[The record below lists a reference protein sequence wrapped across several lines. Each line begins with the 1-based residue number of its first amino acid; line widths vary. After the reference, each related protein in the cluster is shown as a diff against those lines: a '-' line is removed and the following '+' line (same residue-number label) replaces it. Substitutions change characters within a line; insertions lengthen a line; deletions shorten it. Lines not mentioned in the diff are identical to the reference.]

1 MSKNIKFLNLEKKE
15 LENEVTE
22 TVRKFKED
30 YPHIKSPIE
39 NSYLTIENM
48 GFFIIGKN

>member
-1 MSKNIKFLNLEKKE
+1 MSKKHKISKSRKKE

-30 YPHIKSPIE
+30 GIFYYRKKIR
-39 NSYLTIENM
+39 
-48 GFFIIGKN
+48 

>member
-1 MSKNIKFLNLEKKE
+1 MSKKHKISKSRKKE

-48 GFFIIGKN
+48 GFLL